1 MPTIFI
7 RCMLFVSSYFPLT
20 VIICILF
27 ATQQPILA
35 WISLGIGVI
44 GLILTYVY
52 FFRIAARM
60 TPIQEKITGRQEK
73 DGDIMGYIASYIV
86 PLVTFPLNGWQQVA
100 TLLIFILVLGV
111 IYVNSSMIRINPML
125 SLVGY
130 HLYDVTVEN
139 DPETYSLFTRRRIGR
154 GEVVRIVDIGR
165 GIYLEKVHER
175 DRSWKE

>member
-1 MPTIFI
+1 MPTIFV

-27 ATQQPILA
+27 AAQQPILA
-35 WISLGIGVI
+35 WVSLGIGVM
-44 GLILTYVY
+44 GLILTYIYV
-52 FFRIAARM
+52 FRIAARM
-60 TPIQEKITGRQEK
+60 TPIQVKIIGRQEK

-100 TLLIFILVLGV
+100 TLLIFIVVLGV

-130 HLYDVTVEN
+130 HLYDITVEN
-139 DPETYSLFTRRRIGR
+139 DQDVYALFTRRRIAR
-154 GEVVRIVDIGR
+154 GEIVRIVDVGR

-175 DRSWKE
+175 SHSGNK